1 MTASE
6 KGPPSGEAGDSR
18 TLRRSINTYVHKVR
32 LVAAGVEGGVQLG
45 LGLAKCKLLHIENG
59 KITRSYCMA

>member
-18 TLRRSINTYVHKVR
+18 TLRRSINTYVHKGQTGGCR
-32 LVAAGVEGGVQLG
+32 VEGGVQLG
-45 LGLAKCKLLHIENG
+45 VGVSECKLLHIENG
-59 KITRSYCMA
+59 KITRS